1 MKEKNITEDA
11 KIGKIREMRDFFIVP
26 LESEFG
32 CAGCVFYKKRDTI
45 LEDEEGKEILSC
57 IDMQVNFGRCGND
70 IERED
75 KKNVSFVQAHRVYW
89 EVETDEKNMF
99 IDTKKMKL
107 VENISD
113 DCIFVRELCE
123 QINQPPLFS
132 HENKTIKK
140 IVLKTL
146 EK

>member
-32 CAGCVFYKKRDTI
+32 CAGCIFYEKRDGI
-45 LEDEEGKEILSC
+45 LTDEEGKEILSC

-70 IERED
+70 IEMED
-75 KKNVSFVQAHRVYW
+75 KKKTAFIRAHRVYW

-99 IDTKKMKL
+99 IDIKKMKL

>member
-32 CAGCVFYKKRDTI
+32 CTECVFYKKRDEI
-45 LEDEEGKEILSC
+45 LTDEEDKEILSC

-75 KKNVSFVQAHRVYW
+75 KKKTAFIQAHRVYW
-89 EVETDEKNMF
+89 KVETDTKNMF
-99 IDTKKMKL
+99 IDMKRMKL
-107 VENISD
+107 VSNIND